1 MRSFTASHRHARI
14 RISRA
19 VAVVGTAAGVVLLGA
34 LPASAHVTV
43 SSTDAAPGG
52 FGKLVFRVP
61 TESDTASTIGV
72 TVNLPADTPFA
83 FVSVKP
89 KPGWSVKSTTTKLDE
104 PVTVGDFNLTEAVTK
119 VTWTAQ
125 QGTDI
130 APGEFDEFEISA
142 GPFPEGAD
150 SMSFPAVQT
159 YDDGE
164 VVKWSQPAVEG
175 RRSRSCP
182 LRRWS
187 WRRLR
192 PMKALPV
199 ATKPT
204 NWETEAGADEG
215 STDEAGASTSSD
227 GDDSSDTMARTLGV
241 IGIGLGAVAVLLV
254 VLRRRS

>member
-1 MRSFTASHRHARI
+1 MRSFRTSSCHARSTI
-14 RISRA
+14 GRATA
-19 VAVVGTAAGVVLLGA
+19 VAGTAAVVVLLGVT
-34 LPASAHVTV
+34 PTSAHVTV

-72 TVNLPADTPFA
+72 TITLPADTPFA

-89 KPGWSVKSTTTKLDE
+89 KPGWAVKTKTTKLDQ

-119 VTWTAQ
+119 VTWTAK

-142 GPFPEGAD
+142 GPFPENAE
-150 SMSFPAVQT
+150 SMSFPAVQR

-164 VVKWSQPAVEG
+164 VVKWSQPVVQGEEEPEAPAPTLELG
-175 RRSRSCP
+175 RTTTGED
-182 LRRWS
+182 
-187 WRRLR
+187 
-192 PMKALPV
+192 A
-199 ATKPT
+199 A
-204 NWETEAGADEG
+204 AADEADEEAQT
-215 STDEAGASTSSD
+215 SDDEALTDDAGASTSTD
-227 GDDSSDTMARTLGV
+227 AVDSSDTMARTLGAF
-241 IGIGLGAVAVLLV
+241 GIGLGGLAVLLV

>member
-1 MRSFTASHRHARI
+1 MI
-14 RISRA
+14 WRA
-19 VAVVGTAAGVVLLGA
+19 IAVVGTAAAVVLLGA

-61 TESDTASTIGV
+61 TESDTASTVGV
-72 TVNLPADTPFA
+72 TVSLPADTPFA

-89 KPGWSVKSTTTKLDE
+89 KPGWAAKTTTTKLDE

-119 VTWTAQ
+119 VTWTAE

-142 GPFPEGAD
+142 GPFPEDVD

-164 VVKWSQPAVEG
+164 VVKWSQPVVPGEEE
-175 RRSRSCP
+175 P
-182 LRRWS
+182 E
-187 WRRLR
+187 
-192 PMKALPV
+192 LP
-199 ATKPT
+199 APT
-204 NWETEAGADEG
+204 LELPAASADEG
-215 STDEAGASTSSD
+215 TAGGDEADETGADTGVAESTDEASSSTSPD
-227 GDDSSDTMARTLGV
+227 GDDSADTMARALGV
-241 IGIGLGAVAVLLV
+241 VGIGLGAVAVLLV
-254 VLRRRS
+254 ALRRRS

>member
-1 MRSFTASHRHARI
+1 MRSFTASHRHARV

-104 PVTVGDFNLTEAVTK
+104 PVTVGDYNLTKAVSK

-175 RRSRSCP
+175 EEEP
-182 LRRWS
+182 E
-187 WRRLR
+187 
-192 PMKALPV
+192 LP
-199 ATKPT
+199 APT
-204 NWETEAGADEG
+204 LELASAAADEGSDGGSDEADDTGETQAPSADEG
-215 STDEAGASTSSD
+215 STDEAAGSIEF
-227 GDDSSDTMARTLGV
+227 GRG
-241 IGIGLGAVAVLLV
+241 
-254 VLRRRS
+254 